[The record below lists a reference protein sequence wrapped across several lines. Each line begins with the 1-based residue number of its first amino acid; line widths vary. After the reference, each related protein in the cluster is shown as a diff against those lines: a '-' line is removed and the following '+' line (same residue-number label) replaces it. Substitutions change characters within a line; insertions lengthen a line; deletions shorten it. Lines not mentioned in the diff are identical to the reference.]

1 VTAAEGP
8 PAVRCGHVAVKPAIE
23 RLGGGRVRFV
33 DGSEERIDQI
43 VSATGYRISLPLPLF
58 LAAGGRR
65 SRLVAIP
72 PDRSSG
78 SAGAVSRQFR
88 PRDGRATPSGGD
100 PGRMDRHRAHRRLR
114 LPPRA
119 QMWRAIARADRQRFP
134 HESPGS
140 VRCDPH
146 AYRRLLQSD
155 LRRAR
160 RRVWHAATATDAGHE
175 IAVRPQR
182 PRREQPAA

>member
-88 PRDGRATPSGGD
+88 PRAGGLLPVVDTQGEWIATVLTG
-100 PGRMDRHRAHRRLR
+100 RLR

-160 RRVWHAATATDAGHE
+160 RRVWHAATASRAGKE
-175 IAVRPQR
+175 ATVRPVHAQ
-182 PRREQPAA
+182 REQPAA